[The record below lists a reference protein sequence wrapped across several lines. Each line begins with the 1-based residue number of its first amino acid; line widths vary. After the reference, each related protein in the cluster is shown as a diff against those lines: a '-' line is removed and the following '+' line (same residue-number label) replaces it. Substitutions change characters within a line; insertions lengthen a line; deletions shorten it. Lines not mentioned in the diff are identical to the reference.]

1 MSVRARLAS
10 GFATGEDAQDLIEY
24 ALLAGLIALVAIV
37 GVTQVGN
44 AVNGVLWQ
52 TVTTGLNN
60 AL

>member
-1 MSVRARLAS
+1 MSVMARLAS
-10 GFATGEDAQDLIEY
+10 RFVAGEDAQDLIEY
-24 ALLAGLIALVAIV
+24 ALLVGLVALVAVV

-44 AVNGVLWQ
+44 AVSSVLWQ